1 MFCHQLLCTKKIA
14 NPLWIW
20 THMVDWIF
28 YGMEGVYGK
37 IDQDKYAKPDLISA
51 WPDLYLPADFN
62 FHPYYL
68 VQ

>member
-1 MFCHQLLCTKKIA
+1 MFCHQL
-14 NPLWIW
+14 
-20 THMVDWIF
+20 F
-28 YGMEGVYGK
+28 YGMEGVYGT

-51 WPDLYLPADFN
+51 GPDLYLPADFN